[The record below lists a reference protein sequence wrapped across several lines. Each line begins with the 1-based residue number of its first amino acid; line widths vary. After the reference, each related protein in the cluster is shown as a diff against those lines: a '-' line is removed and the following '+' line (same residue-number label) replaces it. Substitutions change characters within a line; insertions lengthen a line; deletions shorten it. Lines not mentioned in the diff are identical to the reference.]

1 MGWHVALT
9 DEALGD
15 LEQVVAFL
23 AQQSPAAAERLG
35 LELVALIFSLE
46 ELPNRGAHVR
56 ARPVLRKLVH
66 RHYLVIYRVNDAAG
80 LVEIVRVW
88 DNRRD
93 PARLRLP

>member
-23 AQQSPAAAERLG
+23 AQQSPIAAERLG

-46 ELPNRGAHVR
+46 ELANRGAHVR
-56 ARPVLRKLVH
+56 ARPALRKLVH
-66 RHYLVIYRVNDAAG
+66 RHYLVIYRVNAAAG
-80 LVEIVRVW
+80 QVEIVRVW